1 MYSLRNII
9 LSLTYQDRINGPIE
23 IRIANPGGKLMDT
36 HQLCTGCGQDQFPHL
51 VHLSRRYSYSSYNQ
65 ECWGDLRLVQCT
77 LAYIS
82 DLDLWIIQERG
93 KVGIL
98 TCFVQFE

>member
-23 IRIANPGGKLMDT
+23 IRIANPGGKTDGHSPAMYWMRARSIPKFGAPFQKVFVL
-36 HQLCTGCGQDQFPHL
+36 
-51 VHLSRRYSYSSYNQ
+51 SSYNP
-65 ECWGDLRLVQCT
+65 ECWGNLRLVQCI

-82 DLDLWIIQERG
+82 DLNLWVIQERG

-98 TCFVQFE
+98 T